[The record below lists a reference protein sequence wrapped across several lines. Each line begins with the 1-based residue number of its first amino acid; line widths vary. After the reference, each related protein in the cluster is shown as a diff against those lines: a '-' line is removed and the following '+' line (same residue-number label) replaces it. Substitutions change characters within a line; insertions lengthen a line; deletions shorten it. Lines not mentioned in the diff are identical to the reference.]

1 MDTLTF
7 IVIVTPQTHNKDL
20 DAQPVLEI
28 INNNIMEQ
36 SVIKYPQINFK
47 SINIFPMKSIETKTL
62 TIVSKYN
69 LKEFHNCQTHYP
81 KKKKKKKILKQ
92 FPN

>member
-1 MDTLTF
+1 
-7 IVIVTPQTHNKDL
+7 
-20 DAQPVLEI
+20 
-28 INNNIMEQ
+28 MEQ
-36 SVIKYPQINFK
+36 SIIKYPQINFK

-81 KKKKKKKILKQ
+81 KKKNTKTVKD
-92 FPN
+92 